1 MAASGP
7 NSPES
12 RRPFPLDGSAP
23 RVIRHSNLPSSAGT
37 SWATTVATEAAETH
51 MEEGSPKD
59 LTITELESASELE
72 EPLTL
77 TELEA
82 AWELE
87 EHPTIEEREAAAALE
102 EHSSGPTQELLP
114 SPRANA
120 TAFMSTSC
128 SRTWPPSSRGR
139 PGLLCWRH
147 KAVET
152 APRSPTPPDP
162 AMPRH
167 PREILLVTRLLDSLS
182 Y

>member
-1 MAASGP
+1 
-7 NSPES
+7 
-12 RRPFPLDGSAP
+12 
-23 RVIRHSNLPSSAGT
+23 
-37 SWATTVATEAAETH
+37 

-102 EHSSGPTQELLP
+102 EHSSGPTQEPLP

-120 TAFMSTSC
+120 TAFMWTSC

-167 PREILLVTRLLDSLS
+167 PREILLVTRPLNSLS
-182 Y
+182 YWVSLERRWPPGESSTIKFQSTKTSGSTATKMGTPGDQRRSAT